1 MFQKC
6 VEGRRDKGISV
17 GSKSLPLWGNVINLN
32 EWLLRGTTSSVSDE
46 TMQAFFVKSTF
57 P

>member
-1 MFQKC
+1 MNPSDPSATGHLPFQ
-6 VEGRRDKGISV
+6 
-17 GSKSLPLWGNVINLN
+17 GNVVNLN

>member
-1 MFQKC
+1 MICRADGVATK
-6 VEGRRDKGISV
+6 S
-17 GSKSLPLWGNVINLN
+17 SLPLQGNVVNLN